1 MNDYR
6 LPKPLVASR
15 RVQRDNLAFKLAGVW
30 HELDAEEM
38 LRSLDRMRHESKP
51 TPPIDTL

>member
-15 RVQRDNLAFKLAGVW
+15 RAQRDNLAFKLAGVW